1 MLNLQGDTKKEKKTK
16 PKQEKEERKTGLIDK
31 KMYFKYWNLSFGFL
45 TFPMI
50 LIMVAGAQTVKI
62 LQEEEALTWS
72 VFYTLYI
79 KYIIH
84 LYIYTL
90 AGAQTVKILRKKRL

>member
-1 MLNLQGDTKKEKKTK
+1 MLNLQEDTKKEKKTK

-84 LYIYTL
+84 LYIYTF
-90 AGAQTVKILRKKRL
+90 IH